1 MHRATYVATRLLQMI
16 PTLLL
21 IGVAVFIIARLL
33 PGDSVSAMLGDRATD
48 EAIQRLT
55 RQLGLDQSI
64 FAQFIAFLQ
73 AIGRGE
79 FGTSLAFRV
88 PVTSLIAERLP
99 VTLMLTGLATLIAII
114 LSVPLAFC
122 AALQANRWPDL
133 LIRSVFQVGLSS
145 PIFFVGLVLLTV
157 FAAWLHIFP
166 VGGYGEGFLD
176 NLHHLFLPAL
186 TLALSFAAVIMRSLR
201 ASILQ
206 VLRAEFVDFAKAKGL
221 SGRIILF
228 RHVMRNALI
237 ATVTLIGLHIGQLL
251 GGAVITE
258 SVFAV
263 PGAGRLMVDSI
274 FARDYPVIQGLT
286 LVLALL
292 VSIAFLVTDLIQ
304 MWLDPRVSR
313 S

>member
-1 MHRATYVATRLLQMI
+1 MTGLLQMI

-33 PGDSVSAMLGDRATD
+33 PGYFVSAMLGDRATD

-122 AALQANRWPDL
+122 AARRP
-133 LIRSVFQVGLSS
+133 
-145 PIFFVGLVLLTV
+145 T
-157 FAAWLHIFP
+157 
-166 VGGYGEGFLD
+166 
-176 NLHHLFLPAL
+176 
-186 TLALSFAAVIMRSLR
+186 
-201 ASILQ
+201 
-206 VLRAEFVDFAKAKGL
+206 
-221 SGRIILF
+221 
-228 RHVMRNALI
+228 
-237 ATVTLIGLHIGQLL
+237 
-251 GGAVITE
+251 
-258 SVFAV
+258 
-263 PGAGRLMVDSI
+263 AGRTS
-274 FARDYPVIQGLT
+274 
-286 LVLALL
+286 
-292 VSIAFLVTDLIQ
+292 
-304 MWLDPRVSR
+304 
-313 S
+313 